1 MDCNRLLAILSTKRI
16 VFLDK
21 SQIFLCF
28 QIFFRCSLAAGDHL
42 CRPAAGT
49 IIGIITGL
57 GTNYFLHTSS
67 ITVWRVPSTAQP
79 APACTHRGNVQ
90 VYHSSSVPASQP
102 RPGCTVRELLSG
114 SSPLTYILHTR
125 HTAPCALYTP
135 LTVSRFVYTRV
146 VRHVY
151 RDTCIDCI
159 SPRRPEPS
167 SLAVST
173 L

>member
-21 SQIFLCF
+21 SQIFLCL

-79 APACTHRGNVQ
+79 APACT
-90 VYHSSSVPASQP
+90 AEEM
-102 RPGCTVRELLSG
+102 CKF
-114 SSPLTYILHTR
+114 I
-125 HTAPCALYTP
+125 TAPAVELETM
-135 LTVSRFVYTRV
+135 VIRRFVK
-146 VRHVY
+146 
-151 RDTCIDCI
+151 I
-159 SPRRPEPS
+159 SQSPWGQCPFRI
-167 SLAVST
+167 VSQMY
-173 L
+173 